1 MLALVGQNWLAQTLL
16 LHPVI
21 PYPLNHM
28 GFMDELLSNK
38 EDEYET
44 PVKHIAKKK
53 RGESA
58 GSTQQ
63 DIDMVDVTMQL
74 DLLKLA
80 SNSAQKIRLMASIMM
95 WTLMLPMELL
105 QSAVDFAKKFGT
117 ENKGQKHNKGSPHP
131 QIWRIV
137 LTEMIT
143 AAKALDTVEN
153 EQNLQEAVAI
163 VEKHFKGLADSG
175 PKKAYFHIRQA
186 QVRATRDEKKGI
198 LKFEVSQLLEN
209 PRSTQMAI
217 LYIAEALGG
226 SVLEGTEAATD
237 LERKIQNHIDKLK

>member
-1 MLALVGQNWLAQTLL
+1 VGQNWLAQTLL
-16 LHPVI
+16 LHPVT
-21 PYPLNHM
+21 LSTTM
-28 GFMDELLSNK
+28 GFMDQMMTSTEPPAEL
-38 EDEYET
+38 ET
-44 PVKHIAKKK
+44 PVKRK
-53 RGESA
+53 RGEIANGSA
-58 GSTQQ
+58 SSKDTSM
-63 DIDMVDVTMQL
+63 IDVTMQL

-137 LTEMIT
+137 LSEMVS
-143 AAKALDTVEN
+143 AAKTLLEKVEN
-153 EQNLQEAVAI
+153 EQQQHLQPAISI
-163 VEKHFKGLADSG
+163 VEKHIKGLADSG

-186 QVRATRDEKKGI
+186 QVRATRDENKGI
-198 LKFEVSQLLEN
+198 SKFEVSQLLVN
-209 PRSTQMAI
+209 PREVQMAI
-217 LYIAEALGG
+217 LYFAEALGG